1 MGEISVILHFP
12 KNTPDYVIV
21 HILVFTK
28 KRNMIGS
35 WHVQPSGSGRQ
46 SLKGLRE
53 QRHSTMALCR
63 TSLGLLL
70 ILIIPDTWPD
80 EVDSDTQS
88 LKDMAFS
95 ILDDSDIN
103 EGNSDDSDSDAD
115 IICTGEK
122 RKTGKEVNEAPDDQE
137 VQISSPLWTR
147 SPDERWHTAQLVTVD
162 L

>member
-1 MGEISVILHFP
+1 MARPTKWQQQAESQRASGAKTFNNGFVQDFLG
-12 KNTPDYVIV
+12 TTLDPDY
-21 HILVFTK
+21 
-28 KRNMIGS
+28 
-35 WHVQPSGSGRQ
+35 
-46 SLKGLRE
+46 E
-53 QRHSTMALCR
+53 
-63 TSLGLLL
+63 
-70 ILIIPDTWPD
+70 PDTWPD
-80 EVDSDTQS
+80 EVDSNTQS
-88 LKDMAFS
+88 LEDMAFS
-95 ILDDSDIN
+95 MLDDSDIN